1 MPTNGDILVGNN
13 EMADNN
19 FLFYGDNLEVLRKH
33 IKDET
38 VDLCYIDPP
47 FNSQRNYNQIY
58 DNIESEDQAQAQAF
72 TDTWSWDDRA
82 IAGYDELLSN
92 PTGSFTPAT
101 VELVKG
107 LRAVLGKTPLLAY
120 VVSLTLR
127 LNEIHRTLKPTGSF
141 YLHCDLTASHYL
153 KLVLDAIFGPS
164 NFRNEIIWKRRVGM
178 SSAVHK
184 SNKFGICT
192 DIIIFYAKSDKS
204 AFSPQYN
211 KDTPE
216 YQAYVAERFNLVD
229 ENGRRFQADNL
240 TNPAYRPNLIY
251 EYKGYKPPANGW
263 AISKE
268 KMEQW
273 DKEGRI
279 YFPKDP
285 NSRLRRKRFVD
296 ELKGM
301 PVQNLW
307 IDIAEINSQ
316 AQERLKYPTQKPLAL
331 LERIVNASSSEGDVI
346 LDAYCGCGTTIDAA
360 QKLKRKWIGIDITY
374 QSIAITLERLE
385 NTYGKEFVDSIILN
399 GIPRDMKSATAL
411 AHKKDDR
418 LRKEFEKWAVLTYT
432 NNRAVINQKKGADAG
447 IDGIAYFKVGKKDN
461 AKIIFQV
468 KSGGVKRSD
477 IATLRGDMERTESAM
492 AVLITLEEPSKPMIA
507 ESKAA
512 GLYNHIE
519 MGKSYDRI
527 SIITVEEIL
536 DGKRLEIPMSIEVLK
551 AAEKAINEEQVPLF
565 EK

>member
-1 MPTNGDILVGNN
+1 
-13 EMADNN
+13 
-19 FLFYGDNLEVLRKH
+19 
-33 IKDET
+33 
-38 VDLCYIDPP
+38 
-47 FNSQRNYNQIY
+47 
-58 DNIESEDQAQAQAF
+58 
-72 TDTWSWDDRA
+72 
-82 IAGYDELLSN
+82 
-92 PTGSFTPAT
+92 
-101 VELVKG
+101 
-107 LRAVLGKTPLLAY
+107 
-120 VVSLTLR
+120 
-127 LNEIHRTLKPTGSF
+127 
-141 YLHCDLTASHYL
+141 
-153 KLVLDAIFGPS
+153 
-164 NFRNEIIWKRRVGM
+164 M

-527 SIITVEEIL
+527 SIITIEEVL
-536 DGKRLEIPMSIEVLK
+536 DGKRLEIPMSMEVLK